1 MLLKQLS
8 DEDARVF
15 VRVAELLSLA
25 DKPILW
31 NGKPRSEI
39 AAKDIGSAK
48 ISLKRSEKQVAAMK
62 ELVLAVYAKGK
73 DLDRYGSGFVDA
85 TNGESARLEIESQL
99 ITRIES
105 LSLDSIDDPV
115 CRMNIARE
123 LLAATLRDKK
133 AATPFVPKLM
143 LFELMLFILG
153 DGGISVIQ
161 WNLLDEFSRHYQVD
175 DYIVHDLLERAEVT
189 HQEAQKTVAIIL
201 E

>member
-15 VRVAELLSLA
+15 LCVAELLSLA

-62 ELVLAVYAKGK
+62 ELVLAVYVK
-73 DLDRYGSGFVDA
+73 DADAYGGAYLDASD
-85 TNGESARLEIESQL
+85 GESARLKIESQL
-99 ITRIES
+99 ITRIEA

-123 LLAATLRDKK
+123 LLVATLRDKK

-143 LFELMLFILG
+143 LFELMLIVLG

-175 DYIVHDLLERAEVT
+175 DYIVQDLLERAEVT